1 MWHYFYVN
9 TQLLYQ
15 LKRHRK
21 EPPIAPNSEI
31 LLSISGHLPKLTG
44 RAKSRS
50 CMQNIVQT
58 VSLTAANNSPVFDVA
73 PFLVKFASL

>member
-31 LLSISGHLPKLTG
+31 LLSISGNLPKLTG
-44 RAKSRS
+44 RVKSRN
-50 CMQNIVQT
+50 CMQNIV
-58 VSLTAANNSPVFDVA
+58 
-73 PFLVKFASL
+73 